1 MVKTHPEHALQVRIN
16 RWVREHV
23 AQPHFFTGIDRSA
36 KTGQF
41 THVREKARGIVS
53 GMSDTLLIV
62 EGAVIC
68 VELKAP
74 GNKPTD
80 RQQEVGDAINK
91 AGGIWDWTA
100 SVMGYAEILE
110 AAGVP
115 LIGQWRLAAE
125 RGDAVLLAAQI
136 KADENKTGR
145 VSRKRVQRPTATQ
158 VRKLNRMRAQVRF

>member
-1 MVKTHPEHALQVRIN
+1 MIRTVKLTTFASLMLAAGLSFAADAIKIGV
-16 RWVREHV
+16 
-23 AQPHFFTGIDRSA
+23 TGPY
-36 KTGQF
+36 TG
-41 THVREKARGIVS
+41 GSSSMGVS
-53 GMSDTLLIV
+53 MRDGVKL
-62 EGAVIC
+62 AVN
-68 VELKAP
+68 E
-74 GNKPTD
+74 
-80 RQQEVGDAINK
+80 INK

>member
-1 MVKTHPEHALQVRIN
+1 MIRTLKLTAIASLMFSAGLAFAADTIKVGVTGPYTGGSSSMGVSMRDGVRLA
-16 RWVREHV
+16 V
-23 AQPHFFTGIDRSA
+23 A
-36 KTGQF
+36 
-41 THVREKARGIVS
+41 E
-53 GMSDTLLIV
+53 
-62 EGAVIC
+62 
-68 VELKAP
+68 
-74 GNKPTD
+74 
-80 RQQEVGDAINK
+80 INK

-136 KADENKTGR
+136 KAEENKTGR